1 MARNIIFSGNSPEK
15 VISREKTFTARF
27 WKQRPFTIG
36 EIVTA
41 SRNRRADSRFAKL
54 KILNVFSWVPGHTDA
69 YTLFVKSGG
78 YTTQQIAEK
87 EGFQNFEEFFDAY
100 ASLNSHLDPDDPERT
115 HYFIE
120 FKVIETL
127 QGEKK

>member
-15 VISREKTFTARF
+15 VINRVKTFTARF
-27 WKQRPFTIG
+27 WKQRPFNIG

-41 SRNRRADSRFAKL
+41 SKNRHAASRFAKL
-54 KILNVFSWVPGHTDA
+54 KIIQVIKWEPDKWD
-69 YTLFVKSGG
+69 TLMYIARTG
-78 YTTQQIAEK
+78 YTPQQIAEK

-100 ASLNSHLDPDDPERT
+100 ASLNGHLDPDDPERT

-120 FKVIETL
+120 FEVVEL
-127 QGEKK
+127 L